1 MSFYEKLVNA
11 VYEAIRIAS
20 IKLPRDVEEALK
32 KALEVEENEVA
43 RSQLE
48 TILLNAKRAWDL
60 KKPICQDTG
69 LLNFYVK
76 VGFDFPH
83 KSIVEKALIEA
94 TKIATRKIPLRPNAV
109 DPFTNKNSGDNT
121 GVLVPHI
128 EYEFYPGDKLV
139 ITVVPKGGGSEAV
152 TRLEL
157 PPPGSGLDS
166 IKKIVLKAL
175 VEAGG
180 KPCPPV
186 IIGVGVGGCCDK
198 AVSIAKKAACLR
210 KVGVRSTN
218 EFVAKLEEEILDAS
232 NKLGIGPMGLGGK
245 TSVLDVHIE
254 YAYRHPATYPVA
266 VVFQCWATRRAF
278 LEIDGEGSYRI
289 WQ

>member
-1 MSFYEKLVNA
+1 MGLYNRITDA

-20 IKLPRDVEEALK
+20 IKLPSDVERAIE
-32 KALEVEENEVA
+32 KALEEEESSVA

-48 TILLNAKRAWDL
+48 TILLNAKRAWEL

-76 VGFDFPH
+76 IGFDFPSKH
-83 KSIVEKALIEA
+83 VIEKAI
-94 TKIATRKIPLRPNAV
+94 IDATRKATREIPLRPNAV
-109 DPFTNKNSGDNT
+109 DPFTNKNTGDNT

-128 EYEFYPGDKLV
+128 EYEFCEGDKLV
-139 ITVVPKGGGSEAV
+139 IAVVPKGGGSEAV
-152 TRLEL
+152 TKLEL
-157 PPPGSGLDS
+157 PPPGLGFDS
-166 IKKIVLKAL
+166 IRKIVLKAI

-210 KVGVRSTN
+210 KVGVRSGN
-218 EFVAKLEEEILDAS
+218 EIAARLEEEILKDA

-254 YAYRHPATYPVA
+254 YSHRHPATYPVA

-278 LEIDGEGSYRI
+278 VEIDCKGSYRV